1 MRVKVRL
8 YRPHDM
14 DLIILKKTESYRL
27 AIEMKQCLIAYAT
40 GSAYTPP
47 EFDFDEAPDG
57 YIGKNY
63 QMHIELNPKKQ
74 EEKAAIDVLK
84 EIRPGYRCAFIKT
97 LFRSNCVYL
106 PLLVFADNS
115 ALITSRA
122 DLFYKMTKD
131 MNKSAVTETK
141 ETKDSE
147 TPKKEQEI
155 KGKEKAGNIN
165 IEETDSNE
173 SEKNETEPVDTS
185 EFDSLFNSLS
195 SLG

>member
-14 DLIILKKTESYRL
+14 DLIILKQSDTYRL
-27 AIEMKQCLIAYAT
+27 VHEMKCCLIAYAN
-40 GSAYTPP
+40 GKVYRPP
-47 EFDFDEAPDG
+47 EFDFNEAYSG
-57 YIGKNY
+57 YIGRMY
-63 QMHIELNPKKQ
+63 QTHIELNPKKE

-106 PLLVFADNS
+106 PLLVFAEDS
-115 ALITSRA
+115 KLITSRA
-122 DLFYKMTKD
+122 DSFYKITKS
-131 MNKSAVTETK
+131 MNQIGTNKSEKTIETK
-141 ETKDSE
+141 EEQENE
-147 TPKKEQEI
+147 TIIDPVTIPEI
-155 KGKEKAGNIN
+155 KGKEKTSED
-165 IEETDSNE
+165 IESKEESNTD
-173 SEKNETEPVDTS
+173 